1 MGEVPKKTG
10 RQYCQ
15 WVLTLQ
21 AVSANGVFIFLVGL
35 TVNQSYLPLLV
46 SSSTI
51 R

>member
-1 MGEVPKKTG
+1 MKTG

-21 AVSANGVFIFLVGL
+21 AVSADGVFIFLIGL
-35 TVNQSYLPLLV
+35 TVSQSYLPQLV
-46 SSSTI
+46 NSSTI